1 MPANIAKSNLDDDRM
16 IWGAV
21 AIGAALDLTPRQAF
35 HQLKSGRVPSAREV
49 GPKWSASAAVLRQ
62 VRSGEVP
69 PIDV

>member
-21 AIGAALDLTPRQAF
+21 AIGAALNLTPRQAF
-35 HQLKSGRVPSAREV
+35 HQLESGRVPSARKW
-49 GPKWSASAAVLRQ
+49 GQKWSASAAVLRQ

-69 PIDV
+69 PIDA